1 MQPNSADWIPPEQRS
16 ASATERARA
25 DLARCLTILEHTLAG
40 RPFLLG
46 DYSLADTHL
55 QGFVGWL
62 GAMDVDMTPFPA
74 VTAWLARCGQR
85 PALATLS
92 AT

>member
-1 MQPNSADWIPPEQRS
+1 MGDRIR
-16 ASATERARA
+16 TRAQI
-25 DLARCLTILEHTLAG
+25 D
-40 RPFLLG
+40 
-46 DYSLADTHL
+46 
-55 QGFVGWL
+55 VGIRL